1 MRKAMKT
8 RILLI
13 ILVVFG
19 QIVYGQKAKL
29 KPMFKIAGIDSG
41 MVTLT
46 NILADDKIQPNNSTL
61 KVISADIHIISTDK
75 YEVINKGDRLNP
87 NVKGLLSRLQKGQF
101 CKLIISNVKTLK
113 ENGDTLKLSNP
124 LKIIVTKK

>member
-8 RILLI
+8 RILLV

-19 QIVYGQKAKL
+19 QIVYGQKTKP
-29 KPMFKIAGIDSG
+29 KPMFKIAGVDIG
-41 MVTLT
+41 IVTLT

-61 KVISADIHIISTDK
+61 KVISADIYIISTDK
-75 YEVINKGDRLNP
+75 YEVTNKGDRLNP
-87 NVKGLLSRLQKGQF
+87 EVKGLLRRLQKGQS

-113 ENGDTLKLSNP
+113 ENGDTLNLSNP
-124 LKIIVTKK
+124 LKITVTQK

>member
-1 MRKAMKT
+1 MRKAMKK

-19 QIVYGQKAKL
+19 QIIYGQKTIL

-41 MVTLT
+41 SVTLT
-46 NILADDKIQPNNSTL
+46 NILADDKIQPNNSRL
-61 KVISADIHIISTDK
+61 KVISAYIYIISTDK
-75 YEVINKGDRLNP
+75 YEVINRGDRLNP
-87 NVKGLLSRLQKGQF
+87 DVKGILRRLQKGQS
-101 CKLIISNVKTLK
+101 CKLLISNVKTLK

-124 LKIIVTKK
+124 LKIIVIRE

>member
-19 QIVYGQKAKL
+19 HIVYGQKTKL
-29 KPMFKIAGIDSG
+29 KPMFKIEGVDSG
-41 MVTLT
+41 IVTLT
-46 NILADDKIQPNNSTL
+46 NILADDKIQPNNSRL
-61 KVISADIHIISTDK
+61 KVISADVYIISNDK
-75 YEVINKGDRLNP
+75 YVVTNKGNRLNP
-87 NVKGLLSRLQKGQF
+87 DVKGLLSRLQKGQS

-124 LKIIVTKK
+124 LKIKVTKE